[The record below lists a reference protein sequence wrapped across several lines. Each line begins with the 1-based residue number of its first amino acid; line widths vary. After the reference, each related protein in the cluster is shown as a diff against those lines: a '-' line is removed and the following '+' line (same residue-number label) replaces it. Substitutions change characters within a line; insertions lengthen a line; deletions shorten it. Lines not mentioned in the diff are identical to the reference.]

1 MKKIHKPAKSAKR
14 FPRPPVL
21 IITAIAVVAIAA
33 VTVVSRQPAPGN
45 EARKAD
51 GPQNF
56 TTTVSSPADDKYMK
70 VKVAGQDVP
79 VNQTGQVKPLSP
91 EEAQKLADNLKHLLN
106 KSTEG
111 LVEERHADG
120 SMSVDLQ
127 GRFEHVTVARKN
139 QDGTVSQSCV
149 DNPRAAAAFY
159 KIDPKLLESDQ
170 PTVKKPVSKPINK

>member
-1 MKKIHKPAKSAKR
+1 MKKINKPAKSAKR
-14 FPRPPVL
+14 FPRPPVS

-33 VTVVSRQPAPGN
+33 VTVVSRQSAPGS
-45 EARKAD
+45 ETRKAD
-51 GPQNF
+51 GPQN
-56 TTTVSSPADDKYMK
+56 TTVSSPADEKYMK

-159 KIDPKLLESDQ
+159 KIDPKLLESDR
-170 PTVKKPVSKPINK
+170 PTVKKPVGNPVNK

>member
-1 MKKIHKPAKSAKR
+1 MKKITKPAKR

-33 VTVVSRQPAPGN
+33 VTVVSRQSAPGS

-51 GPQNF
+51 GPQNL
-56 TTTVSSPADDKYMK
+56 TTTVSGPADEKYMK
-70 VKVAGQDVP
+70 VKVAAQDVP

-91 EEAQKLADNLKHLLN
+91 EEAQKLADSLKHMLN

-120 SMSVDLQ
+120 SVSVDLQ
-127 GRFEHVTVARKN
+127 GRFEHVTIARKN

-159 KIDPKLLESDQ
+159 KIDPKMLESDR
-170 PTVKKPVSKPINK
+170 PTVKKPVSNPVNN